1 MSARCIISTAPI
13 AKFGATIPPT
23 PFAAHAVSSLSTS
36 AAERPVVPTTGEAP
50 AATAARALCRA
61 SVGRVKSTRA
71 RGLLE
76 WRNSARSSP
85 RPMPPTYSRLDSSW
99 NAATRTE
106 PTLPRCPAMAT
117 RVGSVTYLIPAW
129 TPVSTPAVAAATVS
143 PAEPAAD
150 ALGRRGGERC
160 RHHLGVDALFD
171 RLAFRRQ
178 LLDRRLAAQVEP
190 ALAVDL
196 DRLDGDLVADVA
208 DLLDPLHAVVGELG
222 EVDEAVLVRQHLD
235 EGTKRHD
242 AHDLARIDLADLDL
256 VGQALDPVD
265 RLPAGFLV
273 DSRDEDATIVLD
285 IDLGTGLLGDLADH
299 GAALADDVADL
310 VGVDEDRRDARRVVA
325 HLGARTWQHR
335 KHLVEDEESRLA
347 CLLER
352 LGHDLVRQALDL
364 DVHLQR
370 GDPLARPGHLEVHV
384 PEHVLDALDVG
395 HHRKL
400 AFARHQTH
408 RDARD
413 GGLDRHA
420 GVHQGQRRTAN
431 RSHRSRSVGAQDRR
445 DRADRVRPVLDWWD
459 DS

>member
-36 AAERPVVPTTGEAP
+36 AAERPVVPTTGGAP
-50 AATAARALCRA
+50 AATAARAWCRA

-150 ALGRRGGERC
+150 SLGPRGGERC
-160 RHHLGVDALFD
+160 RHHLGVDALFA

-178 LLDRRLAAQVEP
+178 LLDSGLAAQVEP

-196 DRLDGDLVADVA
+196 DRLHHDLVADVA
-208 DLLDPLHAVVGELG
+208 HLFHSLDPVVGELG
-222 EVDEAVLVRQHLD
+222 DVDEAVLSRHHLD
-235 EGTKRHD
+235 KDSKRHD
-242 AHDLARIDLADLDL
+242 ANHLALVDPADLYL
-256 VGQALDPVD
+256 VGEALDPVD
-265 RLPAGFLV
+265 GLLAALLIDR
-273 DSRDEDATIVLD
+273 RDEDTAVVLD
-285 IDLGTGLLGDLADH
+285 VDLSTGFLGDLADH
-299 GAALADDVADL
+299 LASGADDVADL
-310 VGVDEDRRDARRVVA
+310 VGVDEDRRDARSVVT
-325 HLGARTWQHR
+325 HLGPWPRQHSE
-335 KHLVEDEESRLA
+335 HLVEHKRRASRA
-347 CLLER
+347 CSR
-352 LGHDLVRQALDL
+352 AWAMISWVK
-364 DVHLQR
+364 
-370 GDPLARPGHLEVHV
+370 PLILM
-384 PEHVLDALDVG
+384 
-395 HHRKL
+395 
-400 AFARHQTH
+400 
-408 RDARD
+408 
-413 GGLDRHA
+413 
-420 GVHQGQRRTAN
+420 
-431 RSHRSRSVGAQDRR
+431 S
-445 DRADRVRPVLDWWD
+445 
-459 DS
+459 